1 MRRIWLGP
9 SAAAVVV
16 FLAGVVAA
24 VAQPAARIARIGY
37 LTAAGLQ
44 TMNRALERL
53 FAVERHVVLRPG
65 LPFGSSVLAVAR
77 R

>member
-1 MRRIWLGP
+1 
-9 SAAAVVV
+9 
-16 FLAGVVAA
+16 
-24 VAQPAARIARIGY
+24 
-37 LTAAGLQ
+37 
-44 TMNRALERL
+44 MNRALERL